1 MKASVCIEMIYTEC
15 PFLDRIRLAAEQ
27 GFDAVE
33 FWNWDNKDMPAIKAA
48 AAAAGIAIATFQSNR
63 GGTMINPAQRASF
76 LAGIEESLAM
86 ANEMGATRLF
96 LLTDEL
102 GEDRGVRYK
111 FPGIPLETQ
120 RQSVLDCLKE
130 LAPLAEKAG
139 VTLVM
144 EPLNTYVDHAGYF
157 LHGSALGL
165 ELVRAAGSP
174 NIKLLYDVYHMQI
187 MEGNLIPTL
196 TANLDAIGH
205 VHIAD
210 TPGRHE
216 PGTGEINYA
225 VVLRKLRE
233 AGYQGYVGCEFAPTV
248 SSTEAAAQ
256 ALAVIRG

>member
-1 MKASVCIEMIYTEC
+1 MKASICIEMIYTES
-15 PFLDRIRLAAEQ
+15 PFLDRILLAAEQ

-33 FWNWDNKDMPAIKAA
+33 FWNWDNKDMKGIKAA
-48 AAAAGIAIATFQSNR
+48 AAAAGIAVAVFQSNR
-63 GGTMINPAQRASF
+63 GGTMINPAHRDSF
-76 LAGIEESLAM
+76 LAGIRESLTM

-102 GEDRGVRYK
+102 GEDRGVRFK
-111 FPGIPLETQ
+111 FPEIPWETQ
-120 RQSVLDCLKE
+120 RQSVLGCLKE

-139 VTLVM
+139 VTLVL

-157 LHGSALGL
+157 LNHSSMGL
-165 ELVRAAGSP
+165 ELVRAVGSP
-174 NIKLLYDVYHMQI
+174 NIRLLYDVYHMQI

-196 TANLDAIGH
+196 TGNLDAIGH

-225 VVLRKLRE
+225 VLLRKLRE
-233 AGYQGYVGCEFAPTV
+233 ADYQGYVGCEFAPTIP
-248 SSTEAAAQ
+248 STDAAAQ
-256 ALAVIRG
+256 ALALIRG